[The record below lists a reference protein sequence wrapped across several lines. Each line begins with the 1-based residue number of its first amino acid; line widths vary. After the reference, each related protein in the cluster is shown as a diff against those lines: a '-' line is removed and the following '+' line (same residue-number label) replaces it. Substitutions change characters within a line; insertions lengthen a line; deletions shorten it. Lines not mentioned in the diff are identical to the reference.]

1 MAQTQQPSYRAFTVI
16 KREGQDD
23 YWLPIGAAFPHQNG
37 DGFNIVLQ
45 ALPLTSGDG
54 TCKIVLRPPKD
65 DQKHEQNDDDRRGQ
79 DRDQQTKQAVR
90 ETNDRRHGRNR

>member
-1 MAQTQQPSYRAFTVI
+1 MAQTQQPTYRAFTVI

-65 DQKHEQNDDDRRGQ
+65 EQKHDKNDDDRRGQ
-79 DRDQQTKQAVR
+79 DRRSANEEAVR
-90 ETNDRRHGRNR
+90 QENDRRHGRSR